1 MNVVVK
7 KEGRGNA
14 LMPEEQRKWSNFP
27 IGAAFP
33 PNGAWKGQPQLF
45 KSPFFREGELLPAA
59 KKRAQKEYNPSSDR
73 VMF

>member
-1 MNVVVK
+1 MNVVMK
-7 KEGRGNA
+7 KDGTRGA
-14 LMPEEQRKWSNFP
+14 VMPEEQKKWSNFP

-45 KSPFFREGELLPAA
+45 KSPFFRKDEPRLAA
-59 KKRAQKEYNPSSDR
+59 KREKEHSPPSDR